1 MNCRRYRSDC
11 LEARRSRSLGVTA
24 RAMCALGMSC
34 LFLLL
39 PASPLMSQETKLVQ
53 RAASTDNSPFAELN
67 DALAQTADGLLA
79 SAGQARPENADAP
92 PVDTHATN
100 LDPLSEV
107 GLHRSQATGAL
118 SRLRAIR
125 PFIDPVLQKIG
136 IPTELAAV
144 VLIES
149 GGDPRALSPK
159 GARGLWQ
166 LMPDTARRYGLE
178 VNNDRDE
185 RLDILKS
192 TQAAANY
199 LHDLYAQFHD
209 WRLVLAAYNTGEQN
223 VERAIAKG
231 RTENFVALSSMN
243 LLPAETRNY
252 VPAVLEVMPRFG
264 RQLAL
269 DTPVSTPQPI
279 TAFALAGE

>member
-1 MNCRRYRSDC
+1 MNHREHTSNRFAVYRFS
-11 LEARRSRSLGVTA
+11 SSGVA
-24 RAMCALGMSC
+24 PRAIRAIGITG
-34 LFLLL
+34 LFLFL
-39 PASPLMSQETKLVQ
+39 PAIPLISQEAKPAQ
-53 RAASTDNSPFAELN
+53 YAASMDNSPFAGLN
-67 DALAQTADGLLA
+67 DSLEQTANELLA
-79 SAGQARPENADAP
+79 AAGQVHPVTHDAP
-92 PVDTHATN
+92 PIDTRATN
-100 LDPLSEV
+100 SDPSNAV
-107 GLHRSQATGAL
+107 GLNRTQAAGAL

-125 PFIDPVLQKIG
+125 PFIDPILQKIG

-149 GGDPRALSPK
+149 GGDSRALSPK

-178 VNNDRDE
+178 VNDDRDE
-185 RLDILKS
+185 RLDIVKS

-209 WRLVLAAYNTGEQN
+209 WRLTLAAYNTGEQN
-223 VERAIAKG
+223 VERAVSKG
-231 RTENFVALSSMN
+231 RTRNFAVLSSMN

-252 VPAVLEVMPRFG
+252 VPAVLAVMPRLG
-264 RQLAL
+264 SLLSL
-269 DTPVSTPQPI
+269 DTPASAPQPI